1 MGDLLRLGSI
11 SLAQLT
17 EARLWIQ
24 SISTRV
30 AVERATEEDIA
41 RLDANVQEAER
52 LFLAGEF
59 ERKAHVNIEFHILLA
74 QATHTTVLIPIVASP
89 METNRH
95 IVNRIGQ
102 EKTKPKLKAR

>member
-41 RLDANVQEAER
+41 RLDPNVQEAER

-59 ERKAHVNIEFHILLA
+59 ERKAHVNIAFHILLA
-74 QATHTTVLIPIVASP
+74 QATH
-89 METNRH
+89 NRSEEH
-95 IVNRIGQ
+95 TSELTSLMRISDAVFCLHT
-102 EKTKPKLKAR
+102 KTKH